1 MLIRSNA
8 CVIMFLSNYSALSSK
23 PCMFELIAVKV
34 LQIFEKLDSR
44 SLCQVLE
51 QKDWKLSLEIKSN
64 EYISVF
70 PLIFQ
75 FSHNVLCTYK
85 ALIKSTCNSGLHR
98 IFKHSLIFFFS
109 SLQLITD
116 LIENLEA
123 QLFSFFQAYN
133 LSLIFCQ
140 LSEYLCFYRMKAGK
154 ISCRKVK
161 ISISPRS
168 KNVQFSAPG
177 ERYVYLKKNSARV
190 KISPQGEFHLAYV

>member
-1 MLIRSNA
+1 M
-8 CVIMFLSNYSALSSK
+8 
-23 PCMFELIAVKV
+23 
-34 LQIFEKLDSR
+34 
-44 SLCQVLE
+44 
-51 QKDWKLSLEIKSN
+51 EIKSN

-75 FSHNVLCTYK
+75 FSHNVLFSYK
-85 ALIKSTCNSGLHR
+85 ALINSTCSSGLHR
-98 IFKHSLIFFFS
+98 IFKHSLTFFFS

-161 ISISPRS
+161 ISVLPRS
-168 KNVQFSAPG
+168 KNVQFSARG
-177 ERYVYLKKNSARV
+177 ESYVYLKKNSARV
-190 KISPQGEFHLAYV
+190 EISP

>member
-8 CVIMFLSNYSALSSK
+8 FVIMFLSNYSALSSK
-23 PCMFELIAVKV
+23 PYMFELIAANV

-44 SLCQVLE
+44 SMCQVLE
-51 QKDWKLSLEIKSN
+51 QKDWKLSLEIKIN

-75 FSHNVLCTYK
+75 FSRNVLCRYK

-116 LIENLEA
+116 IMENLEA

-140 LSEYLCFYRMKAGK
+140 LSEYLCFYRIKAGK

-161 ISISPRS
+161 ISISPRI
-168 KNVQFSAPG
+168 KNVHFSARG
-177 ERYVYLKKNSARV
+177 DVYLLDLDLKSAWITLL
-190 KISPQGEFHLAYV
+190 KLD

>member
-1 MLIRSNA
+1 MNI
-8 CVIMFLSNYSALSSK
+8 FL
-23 PCMFELIAVKV
+23 
-34 LQIFEKLDSR
+34 
-44 SLCQVLE
+44 
-51 QKDWKLSLEIKSN
+51 
-64 EYISVF
+64 F

-75 FSHNVLCTYK
+75 FSHNVLRSYE
-85 ALIKSTCNSGLHR
+85 ALINSTCNSGWHR

-109 SLQLITD
+109 SLQLIPD
-116 LIENLEA
+116 LIENIEA
-123 QLFSFFQAYN
+123 QLFSFFPGYN
-133 LSLIFCQ
+133 VSLIFFQ

-154 ISCRKVK
+154 RSCRKVK